1 MIGIVVVSHSP
12 RLAEAAVE
20 LALEMVT
27 GVPPAIAIAAGAGD
41 GVIGTDATKVAAA
54 IDKVSTPEGVIV
66 LMDLGSAVL
75 SAAMALEFIE
85 TDNPVR
91 LSDAPFVEGIVAAV
105 VLAAAGASLDEI
117 SREAHQAMDAKKGQ
131 LDLPAPVV
139 ASPVDAESVIAGSV
153 TAGSVTA
160 GSVTAEETLVNPDGL
175 HARPAA
181 SIVKAVSL
189 FDAKVTIADLTTG
202 TGPVAANSLMG
213 LMSLGSRTGDI
224 IRISATGPQAAEAVE
239 RLRAMTVD
247 GFGELR

>member
-1 MIGIVVVSHSP
+1 MVSHSP

-117 SREAHQAMDAKKGQ
+117 SREAHQAIDAKKGQ
-131 LDLPAPVV
+131 LDPPAPVV
-139 ASPVDAESVIAGSV
+139 ASPVDAESV

-175 HARPAA
+175 HSRPAA

-189 FDAKVTIADLTTG
+189 FDAKVMIADLTTG

>member
-131 LDLPAPVV
+131 LDPPAPLV
-139 ASPVDAESVIAGSV
+139 ASPVDAESV

-175 HARPAA
+175 HSRPAA

>member
-117 SREAHQAMDAKKGQ
+117 SREAHHAMDAKQGQ
-131 LDLPAPVV
+131 LDLPVPVV
-139 ASPVDAESVIAGSV
+139 ASPDDAESAIAGS
-153 TAGSVTA
+153 AIA

-175 HARPAA
+175 HSRPAA

-213 LMSLGSRTGDI
+213 LMSLGSRTGDV

>member
-117 SREAHQAMDAKKGQ
+117 SREAHQAIDAKKGQ
-131 LDLPAPVV
+131 LDPPAPVV
-139 ASPVDAESVIAGSV
+139 ASPVDAE
-153 TAGSVTA
+153 SVTA

-175 HARPAA
+175 HSRPAA

-247 GFGELR
+247 GFGELQ

>member
-1 MIGIVVVSHSP
+1 MVSHSP

-54 IDKVSTPEGVIV
+54 IDKVWTPEGVIV

-160 GSVTAEETLVNPDGL
+160 EETLVNPDGL

>member
-12 RLAEAAVE
+12 KLAEAAVE

-117 SREAHQAMDAKKGQ
+117 SREAHSAMDAKQGQ
-131 LDLPAPVV
+131 LDPPAPNV
-139 ASPVDAESVIAGSV
+139 ASSNVASSDDAE
-153 TAGSVTA
+153 
-160 GSVTAEETLVNPDGL
+160 SVTAEETLVNPDGL
-175 HARPAA
+175 HSRPAA
-181 SIVKAVSL
+181 SIVKAVSA
-189 FDAKVTIADLTTG
+189 FDAKVTIADLTIE
-202 TGPVAANSLMG
+202 TGPVAANSLVG
-213 LMSLGSRTGDI
+213 LMSLGSRTGDV

-239 RLRAMTVD
+239 RIRAMTVE

>member
-1 MIGIVVVSHSP
+1 MVSHSP

-117 SREAHQAMDAKKGQ
+117 SREAHQAIDAKKGQ
-131 LDLPAPVV
+131 LDPPAPVV
-139 ASPVDAESVIAGSV
+139 ASPVDAESV

-175 HARPAA
+175 HSRPAA

>member
-131 LDLPAPVV
+131 LDPPAPLV
-139 ASPVDAESVIAGSV
+139 ASPFDAESV

>member
-1 MIGIVVVSHSP
+1 MVSHSP

-27 GVPPAIAIAAGAGD
+27 GVPPAIAIAAGAGN

-117 SREAHQAMDAKKGQ
+117 SRETHHAMDAKQGQ
-131 LDLPAPVV
+131 LDPPAPVV
-139 ASPVDAESVIAGSV
+139 ASPADTESVVAGSVIAQ
-153 TAGSVTA
+153 
-160 GSVTAEETLVNPDGL
+160 SVTAEETLVNPDGL
-175 HARPAA
+175 HSRPAA

-213 LMSLGSRTGDI
+213 LMSLGSRTGDL
-224 IRISATGPQAAEAVE
+224 IRISATGPQAADAVE

>member
-27 GVPPAIAIAAGAGD
+27 GVAPAIAIAAGTGD
-41 GVIGTDATKVAAA
+41 GGIGTDATKVAAA

-85 TDNPVR
+85 TGNPVR

-117 SREAHQAMDAKKGQ
+117 SREAHRAIDAKQAQ
-131 LDLPAPVV
+131 LDPPAPVV
-139 ASPVDAESVIAGSV
+139 ASPVDAGSV
-153 TAGSVTA
+153 TAGSVIA
-160 GSVTAEETLVNPDGL
+160 ESVTAEETLVNPDGL
-175 HARPAA
+175 HSRPAA

-189 FDAKVTIADLTTG
+189 FDAKVMIADLTAG

-213 LMSLGSRTGDI
+213 LMSLGSRTGDV